1 MMNNCN
7 FEGAR
12 PERLPQFDDDCWEL
26 MELSW
31 AGDPTMRLLLGD
43 VEERLKKIMEKY
55 KLKEPPNGYSHSYM
69 KNRTKSASKSKK

>member
-1 MMNNCN
+1 
-7 FEGAR
+7 
-12 PERLPQFDDDCWEL
+12 